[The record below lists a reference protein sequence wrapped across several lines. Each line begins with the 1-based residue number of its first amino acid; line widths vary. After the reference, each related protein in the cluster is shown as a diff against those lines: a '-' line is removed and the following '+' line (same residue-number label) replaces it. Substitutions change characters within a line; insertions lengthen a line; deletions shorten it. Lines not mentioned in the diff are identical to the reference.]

1 MEEFIYYGL
10 LFDIYK
16 TLLNNKSQEFFR
28 LYYEEN
34 LTMQEIADEFKVSKS
49 YVGSVIKKTKKKL
62 DELENNL
69 KIYEHRHFLANLIK
83 LNDIEKIK
91 QGINKILD

>member
-49 YVGSVIKKTKKKL
+49 YVGSVIKKTEKKL

>member
-49 YVGSVIKKTKKKL
+49 YVGSVIKKAEKKL
-62 DELENNL
+62 DELEGSL
-69 KIYEHRHFLANLIK
+69 KIYKHRHFLADLTK
-83 LNDIEKIK
+83 LNNIEKIK

>member
-34 LTMQEIADEFKVSKS
+34 LTMQEIADEYKVSKS
-49 YVGSVIKKTKKKL
+49 YVGSVIKKTEKKL

>member
-16 TLLNNKSQEFFR
+16 KLLNNKSQEFFR

-34 LTMQEIADEFKVSKS
+34 LTMQEIADNFNVSKS
-49 YVGSVIKKTKKKL
+49 YVGSVIKKTEKKL
-62 DELENNL
+62 DELAASL
-69 KIYEHRHFLANLIK
+69 KIYEHRHFLADLTK

>member
-34 LTMQEIADEFKVSKS
+34 LTMQEIADEYKVSKS
-49 YVGSVIKKTKKKL
+49 YVGSVIKKTEKKL

-91 QGINKILD
+91 QGINIILD

>member
-49 YVGSVIKKTKKKL
+49 YVGSVIKKAEKKL